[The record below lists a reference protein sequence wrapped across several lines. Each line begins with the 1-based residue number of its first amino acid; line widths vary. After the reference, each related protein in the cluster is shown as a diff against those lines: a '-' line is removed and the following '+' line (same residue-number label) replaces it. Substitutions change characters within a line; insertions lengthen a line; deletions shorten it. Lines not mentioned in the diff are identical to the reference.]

1 MSVAVLTI
9 LLAVTVDGVS
19 ARCRTTTSK
28 ARPMN
33 NNKVRHSQLY
43 FKNLLLF
50 RMQHISAL
58 ITSHHK
64 EQIKIR

>member
-1 MSVAVLTI
+1 MSLLVLTI

-19 ARCRTTTSK
+19 AGCKTTSK

-50 RMQHISAL
+50 RMQHIY
-58 ITSHHK
+58 INT
-64 EQIKIR
+64 